1 MTRISF
7 LTSSPPYVLASFS
20 QREQHGLSRRSI
32 CDGLELRV
40 LPTERL
46 GPLHF
51 RSLQDVDELQRIDD
65 GLALKVIVG
74 HHKRLASPLR
84 NFADARDPRRQL
96 FGRVRIILTLMGRG

>member
-46 GPLHF
+46 GRLHF

-65 GLALKVIVG
+65 GLSLKVIVG
-74 HHKRLASPLR
+74 HPKRPPSPPR
-84 NFADARDPRRQL
+84 NFAAPRHPPRKL
-96 FGRVRIILTLMGRG
+96 FAGVEMG